1 MSGRGRIQR
10 LLGCFILLL
19 LVVLAVTL
27 WPKGEKSD
35 SLTGLVEKLP
45 PGVDLGLENVHYSQN
60 EAGRKSWELDARR
73 ADYQRDA
80 GELTLNKVR
89 FVYYMDSDSGKLTT
103 SSQQGTF
110 NRNSRQLLLNGDVVM
125 VADSGEKLQ
134 TQSLSYDLENKQAR
148 TDGFVQ
154 IENSQMTLSGTGM
167 LLDIKQEQ
175 LQLFADVRAI
185 FYLSVQEGTG
195 Q

>member
-19 LVVLAVTL
+19 LGVLALTL
-27 WPKGEKSD
+27 WPKGEESD

-60 EAGRKSWELDARR
+60 EAGRKSWELDAGR

-80 GELTLNKVR
+80 GELTLNNVR
-89 FVYYMDSDSGKLTT
+89 FVYYLDSESGRLTT

-110 NRNSRQLLLNGDVVM
+110 NRNSQQLFLNGEVV
-125 VADSGEKLQ
+125 VIADSGEKLQ
-134 TQSLSYDLENKQAR
+134 TQSLHYDIENKQAR
-148 TDGFVQ
+148 TDGLVQ
-154 IENSQMTLSGTGM
+154 IENSQMKLMGTGM
-167 LLDIKQEQ
+167 LLDIKHER
-175 LQLFADVRAI
+175 LQLFSDVRAI
-185 FYLSVQEGTG
+185 FFLSAQERTVK
-195 Q
+195 

>member
-10 LLGCFILLL
+10 LLGGFILLL

-27 WPKGEKSD
+27 WPKGEEAD

-60 EAGRKSWELDARR
+60 EAGRKSWELDAGR
-73 ADYQRDA
+73 AEYQRDA
-80 GELTLNKVR
+80 GELTLNEVR
-89 FVYYMDSDSGKLTT
+89 FVYYLDRDSGRLTT

-110 NRNSRQLLLNGDVVM
+110 NRNSRQLFLNGEVVV

-134 TQSLSYDLENKQAR
+134 TQSLHYDLENKQAR
-148 TDGFVQ
+148 TDGLVQ
-154 IENSQMTLSGTGM
+154 IENSHLKLRGTGM
-167 LLDIKQEQ
+167 LLDVEQEH
-175 LQLFADVRAI
+175 LSLFADVRAI
-185 FYLSVQEGTG
+185 FYLPANDGAER
-195 Q
+195 

>member
-1 MSGRGRIQR
+1 
-10 LLGCFILLL
+10 LLGGFILLL

-27 WPKGEKSD
+27 WPKGEEAD

-60 EAGRKSWELDARR
+60 EAGRKSWELDAGR
-73 ADYQRDA
+73 AEYQRDA
-80 GELTLNKVR
+80 GELTLNEVR
-89 FVYYMDSDSGKLTT
+89 FVYYLDRDSGRLTT

-110 NRNSRQLLLNGDVVM
+110 NRNSRQLFLNGEVVV

-134 TQSLSYDLENKQAR
+134 TQSLHYDLENKQAR
-148 TDGFVQ
+148 TDGLVQ
-154 IENSQMTLSGTGM
+154 IENSHLKLRGTGM
-167 LLDIKQEQ
+167 LLDVEQ
-175 LQLFADVRAI
+175 KHLSLFADVRAI
-185 FYLSVQEGTG
+185 FYLPASDGTE